1 MPRHYKR
8 KISAIL
14 SADVAGYGRLMGD
27 DEDATVRTL
36 TGYRN
41 VISDLVR
48 QHHGRVIDSP
58 GDNLLA
64 EFSSVVDALRCG
76 WDVQMEI
83 DTRNSELRENR
94 RMNYRIGINL
104 GDVIEEDGR
113 IYGDGVNVA
122 ARLESLAEA
131 GGINISGSAYD
142 QVKNKLSYR
151 FEYQGEQP
159 VKNIKDPVRIYR
171 VEMTPEAAG
180 KRRHTKKADAKQPVF
195 VKILLLVAAVAILSA
210 GLAVWLFLHTRS
222 LSRSH
227 ITDAPG
233 HQLADKAS
241 IAVLPFKNLSE
252 NREQEYFSDGITN
265 DIITDLSRFRYLL
278 VISGNTTFTYKGK
291 SVSAVAV
298 GRELNVR
305 YVLEGSVQK
314 AGDTVRINAQLID
327 TSTGAHVWAERYERD
342 YEDIF
347 KLQGDLVQAIV
358 ARLAIKTLE
367 FEQARAM
374 RKKPQDLKAYDYLLR
389 GWAHYNRRTRVSNT
403 KAGEMFSKAV
413 TIDPHYSAAYAGLG
427 WVDNAKAAY
436 GWTEFPDKA
445 LANAYALGRKALDLD
460 ESNANA
466 HSLLANVYAFQNQ
479 YELAIREAE
488 RAIELNPN
496 DSYSYA
502 ELGFVLLWSGRVDE
516 AISALENSLRL
527 DTNSPQNPWWH
538 LGMAYYLKGRYKEAL
553 NILEEGVIIRPD
565 FVGYHITLAATYAR
579 LGRLEEAA
587 RAADTVRRLDPF
599 FQIDTYG
606 TAFRNP
612 THRDII
618 VEGLR
623 KAGLK

>member
-1 MPRHYKR
+1 MNDRHYKR

-14 SADVAGYGRLMGD
+14 SADVAGYSRLMGD

-36 TGYRN
+36 TSYRN
-41 VISDLVR
+41 VISDLVQ
-48 QHHGRVIDSP
+48 QHHGQVIDSP

-76 WDVQMEI
+76 WDVQKEI
-83 DTRNSELRENR
+83 EARNSELPENR

-104 GDVIEEDGR
+104 GDVIEEEGR

-142 QVKNKLSYR
+142 QVKSKLSYR

-159 VKNIKDPVRIYR
+159 VKNIKDPVRSYR
-171 VEMTPEAAG
+171 VVMTSEAAG
-180 KRRHTKKADAKQPVF
+180 TRPRTKKAELKRPVLK
-195 VKILLLVAAVAILSA
+195 VLLLGAAIAVLFA
-210 GLAVWLFLHTRS
+210 GFAVWVYMHTRS

-227 ITDAPG
+227 MGDAPG
-233 HQLADKAS
+233 QQIADKAS

-252 NREQEYFSDGITN
+252 NLEQEYFSDGITN

-291 SVSAVAV
+291 AVSAVAV
-298 GRELNVR
+298 GRELSVR
-305 YVLEGSVQK
+305 YVLEGSVQR
-314 AGDTVRINAQLID
+314 AGDTVRVNAQLID
-327 TSTGAHVWAERYERD
+327 ASSGAHIWAERYVRS

-347 KLQGDLVQAIV
+347 KLQGEVVQAIV
-358 ARLAIKTLE
+358 ARLAIKTFE

-374 RKKPQDLKAYDYLLR
+374 RKQPQDLKAYDYLLR
-389 GWAHYNRRTRVSNT
+389 GWAHYQRRNRVSII

-413 TIDPHYSAAYAGLG
+413 ALDPHYADAYAGLG
-427 WVDNAKAAY
+427 WVDAAKVIY

-445 LANAYALGRKALDLD
+445 LTNAYVLGRKALDLD
-460 ESNANA
+460 ESNASA
-466 HSLLANVYAFQNQ
+466 HALLTNVYAFQNQ
-479 YELAIREAE
+479 YELAIRAAE

-516 AISALENSLRL
+516 AISALEMSLRL
-527 DTNSPQNPWWH
+527 DTNSPWNARSH
-538 LGMAYYLKGRYKEAL
+538 LGMAYYLKGQYKKAL
-553 NILEEGVIIRPD
+553 NILEKGVIKRPE
-565 FVGYHITLAATYAR
+565 FAGNHIALAATYAR
-579 LGRLEEAA
+579 LGRTDAA
-587 RAADTVRRLDPF
+587 AQAADTVRRLDPF
-599 FQIDTYG
+599 FEIDTYG

-612 THRDII
+612 TNRDAI